1 MIAYK
6 GFSKD
11 LKSIMGNGKPETC
24 SFQPGSTMTEESS
37 KTGQSGY
44 HCCDHP
50 FGCLDYYG
58 WNGQNRFFKV
68 EASGDI
74 NEDGKG
80 RIACTQITL
89 LKELSLPEMAM
100 EEMIYMIEHPDRE
113 GWECN
118 HHMARVVKDE
128 GICTDGGAMI
138 VRGERPRAKGPAGSF
153 IGFLIDE
160 DTYIRK
166 ASVAIIPDNLAN
178 KWLELVNGKPR
189 EVGNHETEVG

>member
-1 MIAYK
+1 
-6 GFSKD
+6 
-11 LKSIMGNGKPETC
+11 
-24 SFQPGSTMTEESS
+24 MTEENS
-37 KTGQSGY
+37 KTGRSVY

-89 LKELSLPEMAM
+89 LKELSLPEMAV
-100 EEMIYMIEHPDRE
+100 EEMIYMIKHPDRE
-113 GWECN
+113 NWECD
-118 HHMARVVKDE
+118 HHMASVVKDE
-128 GICTDGGAMI
+128 GICKDGAMI
-138 VRGERPRAKGPAGSF
+138 VRGKRPRVKGPAGSF

>member
-6 GFSKD
+6 GFTRD

-50 FGCLDYYG
+50 FGCLDYYE

-138 VRGERPRAKGPAGSF
+138 VRGEVPSVKGVAGSM
-153 IGFLIDE
+153 IGM
-160 DTYIRK
+160 
-166 ASVAIIPDNLAN
+166 LADAGN
-178 KWLELVNGKPR
+178 CIAEAHFFKITDQTANRWFELKDGIFQ

>member
-6 GFSKD
+6 GFTRD

-24 SFQPGSTMTEESS
+24 SFQPGSTMTEENS
-37 KTGQSGY
+37 KTGRSGY

-100 EEMIYMIEHPDRE
+100 EEMIYMIKHPDRD
-113 GWECN
+113 GWECD
-118 HHMARVVKDE
+118 HHMTSVVKDE
-128 GICTDGGAMI
+128 GICKDGAMI
-138 VRGERPRAKGPAGSF
+138 VRGKRPRAKGPAGSF

>member
-24 SFQPGSTMTEESS
+24 SFQPGSTMTEERS

-100 EEMIYMIEHPDRE
+100 EEMIYMIEPPDRE
-113 GWECN
+113 GRECN
-118 HHMARVVKDE
+118 PHMARVVKDE

-138 VRGERPRAKGPAGSF
+138 VRGERPRAKGPAGRF

-160 DTYIRK
+160 ETYIRN
-166 ASVAIIPDNLAN
+166 ASGAIIPGNLAN

>member
-24 SFQPGSTMTEESS
+24 SFQPGSTMTEENS
-37 KTGQSGY
+37 KTGRSGY

-100 EEMIYMIEHPDRE
+100 EEMIYMIDHPDRE

-118 HHMARVVKDE
+118 HHMASVVKDE
-128 GICTDGGAMI
+128 GICKDGAMI
-138 VRGERPRAKGPAGSF
+138 VRGKRPRAKGPAGSF

>member
-6 GFSKD
+6 GFTQD

-24 SFQPGSTMTEESS
+24 SFRPGITMMEESS

-80 RIACTQITL
+80 RIACTEITL
-89 LKELSLPEMAM
+89 LKELSLAEMAM
-100 EEMIYMIEHPDRE
+100 EEMAYMVEHPDRD
-113 GWECN
+113 GWECSHN
-118 HHMARVVKDE
+118 MAHVVKDE
-128 GICTDGGAMI
+128 GACTDGGIMI
-138 VRGERPRAKGPAGSF
+138 VRGENPRVSGVEGS
-153 IGFLIDE
+153 IVGLLKDE
-160 DTYIRK
+160 GGMITMARLSILVNDFTGI
-166 ASVAIIPDNLAN
+166 
-178 KWLELVNGKPR
+178 WLELTEDGKTR
-189 EVGNHETEVG
+189 EVKG

>member
-6 GFSKD
+6 GFTRD

-24 SFQPGSTMTEESS
+24 SFQPGSTMTEENS
-37 KTGQSGY
+37 KTGRSGY

-100 EEMIYMIEHPDRE
+100 EEMIYMVEHPDRE

>member
-6 GFSKD
+6 GFTKD

-24 SFQPGSTMTEESS
+24 SFQPGSTMTEENS

>member
-6 GFSKD
+6 GFTRD

-24 SFQPGSTMTEESS
+24 SFQPGSTMTEENS
-37 KTGQSGY
+37 KTGRSGY

-100 EEMIYMIEHPDRE
+100 EEMIYMIKHPDRD
-113 GWECN
+113 GWECD

>member
-24 SFQPGSTMTEESS
+24 CFQPGSTMTEESS

-89 LKELSLPEMAM
+89 LKELSLQEMAV
-100 EEMIYMIEHPDRE
+100 EEMIYMIKHPDRD
-113 GWECN
+113 GWECD
-118 HHMARVVKDE
+118 HHMASVVKDR
-128 GICTDGGAMI
+128 GNCKDGGAMI
-138 VRGERPRAKGPAGSF
+138 VRGERPRVKGPAGSF
-153 IGFLIDE
+153 IGFLIDNG
-160 DTYIRK
+160 TYIRK
-166 ASVAIIPDNLAN
+166 ASVAIIPNNLAN